1 MAEHP
6 ILLGEA
12 ARIIEVS
19 QETTRSYAD
28 KGLLRSV
35 RTSRGV
41 RVFDRDDVIRF
52 ARERAER
59 RRALRTGQPS

>member
-1 MAEHP
+1 MGQHP

-19 QETTRSYAD
+19 QETARRYAD
-28 KGLLRSV
+28 EGLLRIV

-59 RRALRTGQPS
+59 RASRTGQPS